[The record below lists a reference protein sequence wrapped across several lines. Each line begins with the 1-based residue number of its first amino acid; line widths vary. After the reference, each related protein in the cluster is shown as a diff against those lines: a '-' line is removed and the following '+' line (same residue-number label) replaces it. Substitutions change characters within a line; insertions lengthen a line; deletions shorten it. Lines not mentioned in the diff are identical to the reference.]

1 MEDAMKIKAF
11 AIISF
16 LLAASAAS
24 ASVCSDPNSGHPNI
38 VPLGDLK
45 VAGMYEP
52 VGVAVNDDGIVYVT
66 DMVADRLFSFNGAG
80 RALGRKNI
88 EEPLGL
94 ALDSTGRLYVG
105 YMGEKNNTEVGGVRV
120 YDAGL
125 SVAGALGGGLGEFLR
140 PTDILVD
147 AGRVYVTDGLAHNV
161 KIYNATT
168 AGRFD
173 PGSFGGFLR
182 PNGIAALG
190 GGGFVVTDRTR
201 FNDSSGS
208 GLGAG
213 AYLLD
218 ANGAKISGNLLTY
231 GYADNPGEMVAPGGV
246 MVDGA
251 GRIYITSISRE
262 SSLEIFDLG
271 GNYKCEY
278 DITGAIVRPRGMA
291 MGKSGR
297 LYVAVTG
304 NVLVFGVDDYTDM
317 SVSPGLLEFE
327 AQGCGPAPTG
337 QSVYITNNGPGVL
350 NWELTSDSNW
360 LVASAAS
367 GDINGVGQV
376 GVDISVDAAGLAPD
390 NYSGVITVAAPGEKA
405 TVKVTLS
412 VLPPPVLSVSAGPL
426 GFTVAGT
433 AMPPVETFDVELSGD
448 ASGGLG
454 WTAIANVPWLG
465 ASPSSGP
472 SNAVSV
478 VGAAI
483 VEDGLA
489 GLSGGEYQ
497 GSITVDAGCA
507 DGSPAEVPVSLTYI
521 KGGTIKVGTN
531 LAGAFFTISGPAE
544 YTGGGMTY
552 QADAAPEGTYTIT
565 FGKVAGFKEPDS
577 YSLPVTNG
585 GVTEFSGEYRDL
597 RERNNILVSLA
608 SIGEGALVADEVKI
622 FSGDSTPPGSHLGTL
637 TIKSSTSDEGLS
649 KGTASAAGD
658 VDGDGSADV
667 VVSHDMGVITGYRA
681 DGTPLEGFS
690 FRAFP
695 YKAAVDVEVA
705 DLDGDGA
712 NEIIAGAGKG
722 SKVPAAVRV
731 FKYTG
736 AGVVDTGINFLAYQE
751 RTGVDVAAGD
761 VDGDGADEIL
771 TVQGDG
777 KKVAVQ
783 VRIWKVRTMDGA
795 LEAYDAGGF
804 EAGISYRGMSVAA
817 GDLDADAVDEVIVS
831 TVSSKGDAVV
841 AAYRSNGEK
850 AAEFAIAGWRG
861 ANVAAADTDFDGRA
875 EIVAGE
881 LFSSGIPLVRVYNA
895 DGAPKGSFTPF
906 DDAAVEGVNVSMG
919 RVAGK

>member
-1 MEDAMKIKAF
+1 MKIKAF
-11 AIISF
+11 AIIGF

-24 ASVCSDPNSGHPNI
+24 ASVCPNI

-105 YMGEKNNTEVGGVRV
+105 YMGKKNNTEVGGVRV

-125 SVAGALGGGLGEFLR
+125 SVAGVLGGGLGEFLR
-140 PTDILVD
+140 PTAILVD
-147 AGRVYVTDGLAHNV
+147 AGRVYVTDGLANNV
-161 KIYNATT
+161 KYYDA
-168 AGRFD
+168 AGLGGL
-173 PGSFGGFLR
+173 GSFGGFLR

-190 GGGFVVTDRTR
+190 GGFVVTDRTR
-201 FNDSSGS
+201 FNDASGS

-218 ANGAKISGNLLTY
+218 ANGGKISGNLVTY

-251 GRIYITSISRE
+251 GRMYITGSRE
-262 SSLEIFDLG
+262 SSLEIFDLS
-271 GNYKCEY
+271 GNYLCEY
-278 DITGAIVRPRGMA
+278 DITNAIVRPRGMA

-317 SVSPGLLEFE
+317 SVSPGQLEFE
-327 AQGCGPAPTG
+327 AQGCGSAPTG

-376 GVDISVDAAGLAPD
+376 GVDISVDAAGLAPGK
-390 NYSGVITVAAPGEKA
+390 YSGVITVAAPGDKA
-405 TVKVTLS
+405 TVKVALS
-412 VLPPPVLSVSAGPL
+412 VLAPPALSVNAGPL

-454 WTAIANVPWLG
+454 WTAVANVPWLG
-465 ASPSSGP
+465 VSPSSGP

-483 VEDGLA
+483 VEAGLA

-521 KGGTIKVGTN
+521 KGGTIKVGAN
-531 LAGAFFTISGPAE
+531 IAGAFFTISGPAE

-637 TIKSSTSDEGLS
+637 TIKSSTSDESLS

-658 VDGDGSADV
+658 VDGDGSVDV

-681 DGTPLEGFS
+681 DGTPLAGFS

-705 DLDGDGA
+705 DLDGDGT

-761 VDGDGADEIL
+761 VDGDGAAEIL

-783 VRIWKVRTMDGA
+783 VRIWKVRTVDGA

-804 EAGISYRGMSVAA
+804 DAGVSYRGMSVAA

-831 TVSSKGDAVV
+831 TVSSRGDVVV
-841 AAYRSNGEK
+841 AAYRSDGEK
-850 AAEFAIAGWRG
+850 AAEFTIAGWRG

-906 DDAAVEGVNVSMG
+906 DNAAIEGVNVSMG